1 MAWDVYL
8 FHLINDF
15 AGRFGG
21 LDALGVFAAVFLLPL
36 MAFLLIPAAFTVKR
50 IREEHWYEMPIKAAV
65 AATLAYAVRFVVGE
79 IAGRGRPFVAL
90 EGVNQLVP
98 MEAAYDSFP
107 SGHAA
112 LAFAL
117 AFVVLKYDRDWGIAF
132 LLLAILVA
140 LGRVFAGLHFPLD
153 VAGGLAVGWFA
164 AWAVHKVEHS
174 QWSKLER
181 ALRVRN

>member
-1 MAWDVYL
+1 MQWDANL
-8 FHLINDF
+8 FYMVNSL

-65 AATLAYAVRFVVGE
+65 ATVLAYGVRFIVGE
-79 IAGRGRPFVAL
+79 IAGRGRPFAGL
-90 EGVNQLVP
+90 SGVNQLVP

-132 LLLAILVA
+132 LLLAVLVA
-140 LGRVFAGLHFPLD
+140 LGRVFVGVHYPFDIAAG
-153 VAGGLAVGWFA
+153 AAVGWLA
-164 AWAVHKVEHS
+164 ARIMHSVEKRE
-174 QWSKLER
+174 WSKLER